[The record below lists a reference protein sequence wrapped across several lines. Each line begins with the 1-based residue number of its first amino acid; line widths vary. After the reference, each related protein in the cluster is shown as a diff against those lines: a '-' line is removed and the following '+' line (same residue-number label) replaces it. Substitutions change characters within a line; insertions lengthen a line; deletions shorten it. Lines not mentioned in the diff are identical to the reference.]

1 MKVKYTF
8 KTDQLSFFHVA
19 DKFCKTVFRANI
31 AVFIITENFRV
42 EVAFTWKW
50 STNEDKNV

>member
-19 DKFCKTVFRANI
+19 DTFCKTVFRANI

>member
-1 MKVKYTF
+1 MKLKYTF
-8 KTDQLSFFHVA
+8 KTDQLS
-19 DKFCKTVFRANI
+19 FCKTVFRANI

-50 STNEDKNV
+50 STNEDKND